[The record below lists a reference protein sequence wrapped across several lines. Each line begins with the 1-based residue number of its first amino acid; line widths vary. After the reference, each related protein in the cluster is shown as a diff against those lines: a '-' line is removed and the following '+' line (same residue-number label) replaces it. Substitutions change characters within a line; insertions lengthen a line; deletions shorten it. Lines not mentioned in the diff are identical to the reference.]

1 MSELLAAAHRGQLL
15 RQGVPTVILGRPNA
29 GKSSLLNALL
39 GYDRA
44 IVTDVAGTT
53 RDTVE
58 ERAVV
63 GGVLLRLID
72 TAGIRDAADQVER
85 LGVERAKAAAAGAEL
100 ALLVLDGSQ
109 PMTEEDRAAL
119 AAAALAPRRLVLV
132 NKRDLPLRLALE
144 ELAGET
150 VLSVSARTGEG
161 LAELEAAVAALFPAG
176 EAPEGQLLTNDRQ
189 VEAAER
195 AAAALRGAREALE
208 GGLTPDAVL
217 SDAER
222 ALSALGELTG
232 RTLREDLTARI
243 FERFCVGK

>member
-1 MSELLAAAHRGQLL
+1 MWRAHIATVNESLVASL
-15 RQGVPTVILGRPNA
+15 YANIPTGNPT
-29 GKSSLLNALL
+29 
-39 GYDRA
+39 Y
-44 IVTDVAGTT
+44 
-53 RDTVE
+53 
-58 ERAVV
+58 
-63 GGVLLRLID
+63 
-72 TAGIRDAADQVER
+72 
-85 LGVERAKAAAAGAEL
+85 
-100 ALLVLDGSQ
+100 
-109 PMTEEDRAAL
+109 
-119 AAAALAPRRLVLV
+119 
-132 NKRDLPLRLALE
+132 
-144 ELAGET
+144 
-150 VLSVSARTGEG
+150 RTI
-161 LAELEAAVAALFPAG
+161 LEAAVAALFPAG